1 MIRPALYLTRSDG
14 PPAPVQTRLKGPPAA
29 DQKGPY
35 MKRRTTR
42 LPALL
47 CILLITITG
56 MFLVSCDS
64 GNERTPTQAAK
75 TTLDAL
81 KDQNLNVLKTTYAG
95 DASDFSLNT
104 DQLLGRTYKLNKHEK
119 KTVNKLIRKLLE
131 FDYTLGDENV
141 RGSSATIDVTFKTY
155 NFREFVKDMEQATVT
170 ASKKE
175 INTSKMTDKEIEKK
189 TISILFDQLD
199 RHLDQLQVRDL
210 ENIVT
215 MKLEKKDGKWLVS
228 EQSKQFYD
236 AMFGNLYTA
245 LSSIQTTS

>member
-1 MIRPALYLTRSDG
+1 MSFRKVSAKNTMIRPALYLTRSDG

-119 KTVNKLIRKLLE
+119 KTVNKLIRKLL
-131 FDYTLGDENV
+131 
-141 RGSSATIDVTFKTY
+141 
-155 NFREFVKDMEQATVT
+155 
-170 ASKKE
+170 
-175 INTSKMTDKEIEKK
+175 
-189 TISILFDQLD
+189 
-199 RHLDQLQVRDL
+199 
-210 ENIVT
+210 
-215 MKLEKKDGKWLVS
+215 
-228 EQSKQFYD
+228 
-236 AMFGNLYTA
+236 
-245 LSSIQTTS
+245 

>member
-1 MIRPALYLTRSDG
+1 
-14 PPAPVQTRLKGPPAA
+14 
-29 DQKGPY
+29 
-35 MKRRTTR
+35 MKRKTTR
-42 LPALL
+42 LPAVL

-56 MFLVSCDS
+56 VFLASCDS

-95 DASDFSLNT
+95 DESDFNLNA
-104 DQLLGRTYKLNKHEK
+104 DQLLGKEYKLNKHEK
-119 KTVNKLIRKLLE
+119 EIMNKLIRKLLE
-131 FDYTLGDENV
+131 FNYTLGSENI
-141 RGSSATIDVTFKTY
+141 RGSSASIDVTFKTY
-155 NFREFVKDMEQATVT
+155 DFRKFVKEMEQATIN

-175 INTSKMTDKEIEKK
+175 INTSKMTDKEIEEK

-199 RHLDQLQVRDL
+199 RHLDHLQVRDL

-228 EQSKQFYD
+228 EQSKKFYD
-236 AMFGNLYTA
+236 TMFGNLYTA